1 MLSQFLPYALLVLV
15 LASAGCSSN
24 RRANVEDPEQW
35 FCQSDVSGEG
45 WECVQNDS
53 LAQTPVPTRMPPAPP
68 DDSQP
73 DPDPLS
79 PEGVAPDP
87 GGVIPSTDTLPGDQR
102 AAAPT
107 PPPAPPPGDA
117 KQETSVPRTSASPAQ
132 PQAQPT
138 RTVDRVPEPVSV
150 DDIPKHVALAYIPP
164 EPTPML
170 DLPTDFYAVQ
180 LLAMPSKEDIEAY
193 VTQHKLRGMSAARIE
208 KDNDLY
214 YVLILGVYTTY
225 ERAFEASRDL
235 AAPLN
240 KVEPW
245 IRTLGSLQEAMV
257 RADQLAGDQLN

>member
-1 MLSQFLPYALLVLV
+1 
-15 LASAGCSSN
+15 
-24 RRANVEDPEQW
+24 
-35 FCQSDVSGEG
+35 
-45 WECVQNDS
+45 
-53 LAQTPVPTRMPPAPP
+53 
-68 DDSQP
+68 
-73 DPDPLS
+73 
-79 PEGVAPDP
+79 
-87 GGVIPSTDTLPGDQR
+87 
-102 AAAPT
+102 
-107 PPPAPPPGDA
+107 
-117 KQETSVPRTSASPAQ
+117 
-132 PQAQPT
+132 
-138 RTVDRVPEPVSV
+138 VDRVPEPVSV